1 MSRVG
6 KLGLLGLV
14 MALSAAPLLALDAN
28 DIKNMLQNGV
38 QESVIISMLQ
48 NQKLSRPL
56 TTQEV
61 IDLNQYGASATL
73 LEQLTHSAS
82 VDTSSS
88 YTTTYSS
95 PSTTT
100 TITPAPTIVQSP
112 PTVVTT
118 SPQVIYTEP
127 STVYYT
133 EPYRYYRPS
142 PGISFYFGS
151 GRRHW
156 GGGPP
161 RWGHGGPGFRPRP
174 PHGRPPGGRPGGP
187 GGRPPGG
194 RPGGGGRPPR
204 R

>member
-6 KLGLLGLV
+6 KLGLLGLM

-28 DIKNMLQNGV
+28 DIRNMLQNGV

-61 IDLNQYGASATL
+61 IDLNQYGASAAL
-73 LEQLTHSAS
+73 LEQLTHTSS
-82 VDTSSS
+82 VDGS
-88 YTTTYSS
+88 YSTTTYVS
-95 PSTTT
+95 PPT
-100 TITPAPTIVQSP
+100 TITTTPAPTIVQS

-133 EPYRYYRPS
+133 TPYRYYRPS

-156 GGGPP
+156 GGGP
-161 RWGHGGPGFRPRP
+161 RWGHGPSYRPGPPHGRP
-174 PHGRPPGGRPGGP
+174 PGGRPGGGRPPGGRPGGP
-187 GGRPPGG
+187 GGRP
-194 RPGGGGRPPR
+194 GGGPR

>member
-6 KLGLLGLV
+6 KFGLLGLV
-14 MALSAAPLLALDAN
+14 MVLSAAPLLALDAN
-28 DIKNMLQNGV
+28 DIRNMLQNGV

-48 NQKLSRPL
+48 NQKLTRPL
-56 TTQEV
+56 TTEEV

-82 VDTSSS
+82 VDGS
-88 YTTTYSS
+88 YSTTYVS
-95 PSTTT
+95 PTT

-118 SPQVIYTEP
+118 APQVIYIEP
-127 STVYYT
+127 QTVYYT
-133 EPYRYYRPS
+133 TPYRYYNPS

-156 GGGPP
+156 GGPP
-161 RWGHGGPGFRPRP
+161 RWGHGPGPGFRPGP
-174 PHGRPPGGRPGGP
+174 PHGRPPGGRPGG
-187 GGRPPGG
+187 
-194 RPGGGGRPPR
+194 RPGGGGPGGHR